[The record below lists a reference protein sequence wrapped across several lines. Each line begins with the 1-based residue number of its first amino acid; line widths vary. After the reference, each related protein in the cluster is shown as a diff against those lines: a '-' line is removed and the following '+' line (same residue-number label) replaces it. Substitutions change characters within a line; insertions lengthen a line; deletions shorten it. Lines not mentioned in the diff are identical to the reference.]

1 MATDFSDTKFL
12 TYDALK
18 RINASSVHYKRNRNV
33 YFDRLPIH
41 DDGTVYPVS
50 MSFVHNDKEIR
61 TQITLNKDGETIFLD
76 MSFDE
81 FKNLPTY
88 GEFQEA
94 ITTAE
99 ANTDSVN

>member
-1 MATDFSDTKFL
+1 MATDFSDTKIL
-12 TYDALK
+12 TYNSLK

-41 DDGTVYPVS
+41 DDGTIYPVS

-76 MSFDE
+76 MNFEE
-81 FKNLPTY
+81 FNALPTY

-94 ITTAE
+94 I
-99 ANTDSVN
+99 ANATEG